1 MGTFRL
7 RSLSAVLIIGAVA
20 LAGVVFLLP
29 RVNEAP
35 DHPEPEAVVAT
46 VADPLAAEPVQIAT
60 NSRGDF
66 RLCNQT
72 ESNVGVAIGY
82 KRENEWTTEGWW
94 NVPSKTC
101 RSIIQGPLVSRY
113 YYLYAVDYDAGGK
126 WGGSFQMCTQARAFT
141 IAGYQNCIARG
152 FEQTG
157 FYEIDTGA
165 QQSWTV
171 QLTEPT
177 QQQGIG
183 GR

>member
-1 MGTFRL
+1 MGTVQL
-7 RSLSAVLIIGAVA
+7 RSLGAAVTIGAVV
-20 LAGVVFLLP
+20 LAGAVFLFLRP
-29 RVNEAP
+29 AQE
-35 DHPEPEAVVAT
+35 T
-46 VADPLAAEPVQIAT
+46 PLEPVPTANLAEMAAAPLQVAS
-60 NSRGDF
+60 NGRGDF

-72 ESNVGVAIGY
+72 ESRVGVAIGY
-82 KRENEWTTEGWW
+82 KKEENWTTEGWW

-101 RSIIQGPLVSRY
+101 RTIIQGPLVSRY
-113 YYLYAVDYDAGGK
+113 YYLYAVDYDMGGE
-126 WGGSFQMCTQARAFT
+126 WGGTFQMCTEDRAFT
-141 IAGYQNCIARG
+141 ISGYQNCVARG